1 MNGSGMGSSAPQR
14 QTLRCNSRTDQT
26 GGGSKAR
33 VKVYRFGQHLQTSCP
48 GTLVMCPHGSDADFD
63 TVRAVLARAAYGDSV
78 DYSEL
83 EHSNLQLFLLP
94 DGEAIVSA
102 GT

>member
-1 MNGSGMGSSAPQR
+1 
-14 QTLRCNSRTDQT
+14 
-26 GGGSKAR
+26 
-33 VKVYRFGQHLQTSCP
+33 VYRFGQHLQASCP
-48 GTLVMCPHGSDADFD
+48 GTLVMCPNGSDADFD
-63 TVRAVLARAAYGDSV
+63 TVRAVLARAAYGDTV

-94 DGEAIVSA
+94 DGEVIVSA

>member
-1 MNGSGMGSSAPQR
+1 
-14 QTLRCNSRTDQT
+14 
-26 GGGSKAR
+26 
-33 VKVYRFGQHLQTSCP
+33 
-48 GTLVMCPHGSDADFD
+48 MCPHGSDADFD